1 MMMNKL
7 IDFYNTLSEKQK
19 ERLMHHVDNILVA
32 SKERSPRRE
41 KKKPKKKQRGAVMS
55 PLGNTYY
62 DDTC

>member
-1 MMMNKL
+1 MMNKL

-19 ERLMHHVDNILVA
+19 ERLMHHVDNIVA
-32 SKERSPRRE
+32 KEKSPRRE
-41 KKKPKKKQRGAVMS
+41 KKKPKKTKRGAVMS